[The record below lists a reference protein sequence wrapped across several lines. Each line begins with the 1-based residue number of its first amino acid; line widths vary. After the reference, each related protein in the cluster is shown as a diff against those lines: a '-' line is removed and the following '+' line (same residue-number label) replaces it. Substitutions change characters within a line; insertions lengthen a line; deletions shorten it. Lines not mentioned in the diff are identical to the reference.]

1 MQPTQ
6 RFKKTLLASA
16 VLFGT
21 GITLNASAALF
32 TVSAEAVPDVAV
44 APVVGTQVSFGQ
56 SVIGNKNGGFCELA
70 GISHISDADMLNDLA
85 VVGQD
90 DNATAGNLVT
100 NSPIITGVGAFQ
112 ACLTGSEGEIIVL
125 EIDGA
130 DASTVQ
136 VTVPD
141 VTGTGW
147 VYTPTAESC
156 VFDYDRGIGDDR
168 DLCISLATNTVTG
181 IGMSAAQASNAVGD
195 ELFTGQDFYPLIEGK
210 TRMVLAGRITLTADI
225 GQGTV
230 VSDNILVQVTYE

>member
-44 APVVGTQVSFGQ
+44 APVVGTQVSFGE
-56 SVIGNKNGGFCELA
+56 SVIGNKSTGFCQLT
-70 GISHISDADMLNDLA
+70 GVSHISDADMLTDLGTLA
-85 VVGQD
+85 SDV
-90 DNATAGNLVT
+90 NSANLFS
-100 NSPIITGVGAFQ
+100 NSPITTGTGLTQ
-112 ACLTGSEGEIIVL
+112 ACLTDAVGEIIVL

-130 DASTVQ
+130 DAATVQ
-136 VTVPD
+136 VFVDD

-147 VYTPTAESC
+147 TYTPTAESC
-156 VFDYDRGIGDDR
+156 VVSFDRAQDDTQ
-168 DLCISLATNTVTG
+168 DLCVPLTTNLVTG
-181 IGMSAAQASNAVGD
+181 VGMSTAQASNTGSD
-195 ELFTGQDFYPLIEGK
+195 ELAATATAYPLMEGK
-210 TRMVLAGRITLTADI
+210 TRMVLAGRITLNADL

-230 VSDNILVQVTYE
+230 VSDNIIVQVTYE

>member
-6 RFKKTLLASA
+6 RFKKTLLAGA
-16 VLFGT
+16 VILGT
-21 GITLNASAALF
+21 GITFSASADLF

-44 APVVGTQVSFGQ
+44 APAVGTQVSFGTG
-56 SVIGNKNGGFCELA
+56 VIGNKNGSFCELA
-70 GISHISDADMLNDLA
+70 GSSYLSEADLLLDIGADAT
-85 VVGQD
+85 
-90 DNATAGNLVT
+90 NANSANLVT
-100 NSPIITGVGAFQ
+100 AATITGS
-112 ACLTGSEGEIIVL
+112 ACVANSTGEIIVL

-136 VTVPD
+136 VSVPD

-156 VFDYDRGIGDDR
+156 VVDFDSTTSDALDSCVA
-168 DLCISLATNTVTG
+168 LTTNIVTG
-181 IGMSAAQASNAVGD
+181 VGMSSAQPDGANSGLTGD
-195 ELFTGQDFYPLIEGK
+195 EIPETATGYLAVVGK
-210 TRMVLAGRITLTADI
+210 TRMVLAGRLTLTADL

>member
-44 APVVGTQVSFGQ
+44 APVVGTQVSFGTG
-56 SVIGNKNGGFCELA
+56 VIGNKNGESCTLLGLTWVDEDDLMLDVA
-70 GISHISDADMLNDLA
+70 GGLGSNGTD
-85 VVGQD
+85 GQ
-90 DNATAGNLVT
+90 LVT
-100 NSPIITGVGAFQ
+100 ASPISGN
-112 ACLTGSEGEIIVL
+112 ACVTGSTGEIIVL

-136 VTVPD
+136 VSVPD

-156 VFDYDRGIGDDR
+156 VVDFDRATDSTQ
-168 DLCISLATNTVTG
+168 DLCVPLTTNTVTG
-181 IGMSAAQASNAVGD
+181 VGMSNTQVDGVSTDTDEIPDSATGYAAIV
-195 ELFTGQDFYPLIEGK
+195 GK
-210 TRMVLAGRITLTADI
+210 TRMVLAGSLTLTADL

>member
-6 RFKKTLLASA
+6 RFKKTLLAGA
-16 VLFGT
+16 VILGT
-21 GITLNASAALF
+21 GITFSASADLF

-44 APVVGTQVSFGQ
+44 APAVGTQVSFGTG
-56 SVIGNKNGGFCELA
+56 VIGNKNGFFCELA
-70 GISHISDADMLNDLA
+70 GSSYLSEADLLLDIGADAT
-85 VVGQD
+85 
-90 DNATAGNLVT
+90 NANSANLVT
-100 NSPIITGVGAFQ
+100 AATITGS
-112 ACLTGSEGEIIVL
+112 ACVANSTGEIIVL

-136 VTVPD
+136 VSVPD

-156 VFDYDRGIGDDR
+156 VVDFDSTTSDALDSCVA
-168 DLCISLATNTVTG
+168 LTTNIVTG
-181 IGMSAAQASNAVGD
+181 VGMSAAQANGLNGATADEIPSTATGYNAVV
-195 ELFTGQDFYPLIEGK
+195 GK
-210 TRMVLAGRITLTADI
+210 TRMVLAGRLTLTADL

>member
-16 VLFGT
+16 VIFGT
-21 GITLNASAALF
+21 GITLNASAALY

-44 APVVGTQVSFGQ
+44 APVVGTQVSFGTG
-56 SVIGNKNGGFCELA
+56 VIGNKNGFFCELGGLSWVDDDDLLLDVIGDNSNPNA
-70 GISHISDADMLNDLA
+70 G
-85 VVGQD
+85 Q
-90 DNATAGNLVT
+90 LVT
-100 NSPIITGVGAFQ
+100 ESAITGA
-112 ACLTGSEGEIIVL
+112 ACVANSTGEIIVL

-136 VTVPD
+136 VSVPD

-147 VYTPTAESC
+147 VYTPTADSC
-156 VFDYDRGIGDDR
+156 VVDFDR
-168 DLCISLATNTVTG
+168 ATDSTQDICQPLTTNIVTG
-181 IGMSAAQASNAVGD
+181 VGMSNTQVDGAPGAATD
-195 ELFTGQDFYPLIEGK
+195 EIPDTAQGFAAIVGK
-210 TRMVLAGRITLTADI
+210 TRMVLAGRLTLTADL

>member
-6 RFKKTLLASA
+6 RFKKTLLAGA
-16 VLFGT
+16 VILGT
-21 GITLNASAALF
+21 GITFSASADLF

-44 APVVGTQVSFGQ
+44 APAVGTQVSFGTG
-56 SVIGNKNGGFCELA
+56 VIGNKNGFFCELGGLTWVDDDDLLLDVIGDNSNPNA
-70 GISHISDADMLNDLA
+70 G
-85 VVGQD
+85 Q
-90 DNATAGNLVT
+90 LVT
-100 NSPIITGVGAFQ
+100 ASPITGT
-112 ACLTGSEGEIIVL
+112 ACVTGSTGEIIVL

-136 VTVPD
+136 VSVPD

-156 VFDYDRGIGDDR
+156 VVDFDR
-168 DLCISLATNTVTG
+168 ATDSTQDTCVPLTTNIVSG
-181 IGMSAAQASNAVGD
+181 VGMSNTQADGVNAGASND
-195 ELFTGQDFYPLIEGK
+195 ELLDGAQGYTAVVGK
-210 TRMVLAGRITLTADI
+210 TRMVLAGRLTLTADL